1 MAICDIIRMGH
12 PTLRQVAAPYD
23 VEKIGSRDFLS
34 LLDDLKETLEAS
46 GGIGLA
52 APQINESVQ
61 VVIIDVPGGGSRYG
75 DTDALPF
82 AVYINPSITVIEDE
96 SAGYWEGCLSI
107 PGMMGYV
114 ERPQHIV
121 VDYVDDQGKNNS
133 LELKGFLATVF
144 QHEFDH
150 LIGKLYVDHIQ
161 DLSLF
166 SFEKEYRDF
175 HLDDETQELDSETET
190 SIDPQ

>member
-1 MAICDIIRMGH
+1 MAIRDIIRMGH

-23 VEKIGSRDFLS
+23 VEKIGSEAFFT
-34 LLDDLKETLEAS
+34 LLDDLKETMEAS

-61 VVIIDVPGGGSRYG
+61 VVIIEVPEGGTRYG
-75 DTDALPF
+75 EIEALPF
-82 AVYINPSITVIEDE
+82 AVYINPSIRVIEDE
-96 SAGYWEGCLSI
+96 LAGYWEGCLSI

-121 VDYVDDQGKNNS
+121 VDYIDNKGKNS
-133 LELKGFLATVF
+133 TLELTGFLATIF

-166 SFEKEYRDF
+166 SYEKEFQAF
-175 HLDDETQELDSETET
+175 HQVES
-190 SIDPQ
+190 